1 MIAPGTGVAPCRSLI
16 LERARLAFTTSH
28 DEVGRN
34 VLFFG
39 GRNRNADYFFK
50 DEFATPSWRTDVFT
64 AFSRDQKEK
73 IYVQDVIREQGKIL
87 VPLLRE
93 QAVVFVCG
101 SSGKM
106 PEAVR
111 AALLDIMVEAGGPWE
126 PSKGGDIM
134 EQCVKWLEWMEKNGR
149 YVQETW

>member
-1 MIAPGTGVAPCRSLI
+1 MIAPGTGVAPCRALI
-16 LERARLAFTTSH
+16 LERARLAYSTGY
-28 DEVGRN
+28 DCVGTN

-39 GRNRNADYFFK
+39 GRNKNADFFYN
-50 DEFATPSWRTDVFT
+50 DEFSMSSLRTNVFT

-73 IYVQDVIREQGKIL
+73 IYVQDVIRQQGKKLIK
-87 VPLLRE
+87 LLRE

-111 AALLDIMVEAGGPWE
+111 QALLDVMVEGGGPWE
-126 PSKGGDIM
+126 PSRGGDVK
-134 EQCVKWLEWMEKNGR
+134 EQCEKWLEWMEKNGR